1 MNDKQLVITIYPP
14 LKNAAKELA
23 KEFNVSLK
31 QLIEKAL
38 VDLLKKHGKEAP
50 IKEL

>member
-1 MNDKQLVITIYPP
+1 MNDKQIIVDIYPP

-31 QLIEKAL
+31 QLIEKAI

-50 IKEL
+50 VKEL